1 MAIAYISLLLIT
13 LLVGF
18 KIGEMYILKGL
29 SLRINQLYEEG
40 DSQKAKFIE
49 EVLKETNAQLDKSE
63 GG

>member
-49 EVLKETNAQLDKSE
+49 EVLKRN
-63 GG
+63 